1 MSHPKIWGDSC
12 HFGMPVITSVIL
24 LCQSRKHHCNG
35 QHTPLVGFESDIYTF
50 ENDLLEFFAQTGG
63 VIAPL

>member
-1 MSHPKIWGDSC
+1 
-12 HFGMPVITSVIL
+12 MPVITSVIL

-35 QHTPLVGFESDIYTF
+35 QHTPLVGFESGIYTF